1 MRVLRHK
8 GGYLL
13 QHRYLSDEE
22 VAGVQKDILLER
34 EEEKKKSKKNWR
46 IL

>member
-34 EEEKKKSKKNWR
+34 EEEK
-46 IL
+46 